1 VSRLQPQQRAFN
13 LPTKFKE
20 GLMHDYETEPKDC
33 SELMSLLLKERSKFP
48 TEEEFKEYA
57 VAEVRRFIT
66 DLRSINIELTMRPTF
81 NKIPLSR
88 HSATEKLTSHR
99 EN

>member
-1 VSRLQPQQRAFN
+1 
-13 LPTKFKE
+13 
-20 GLMHDYETEPKDC
+20 MHDYEGETKNYG
-33 SELMSLLLKERSKFP
+33 ELMNFLLKERSKFS

-81 NKIPLSR
+81 NKIPPSR
-88 HSATEKLTSHR
+88 HSVTEKLNSHR

>member
-1 VSRLQPQQRAFN
+1 
-13 LPTKFKE
+13 
-20 GLMHDYETEPKDC
+20 MHDYETDLKQN
-33 SELMSLLLKERSKFP
+33 SELMRLLLKEKARFSS
-48 TEEEFKEYA
+48 EEEFREFA

-66 DLRSINIELTMRPTF
+66 DLRSLNIELTMRASF

-88 HSATEKLTSHR
+88 HSVTEKFVSHR

>member
-1 VSRLQPQQRAFN
+1 
-13 LPTKFKE
+13 
-20 GLMHDYETEPKDC
+20 MHDYENEKSETTEPKDQ
-33 SELMSLLLKERSKFP
+33 SELMSLLLKERSKFSS
-48 TEEEFKEYA
+48 EEEFKAYA
-57 VAEVRRFIT
+57 VDEVRRFIN

-88 HSATEKLTSHR
+88 HSVTEKLSSHR

>member
-1 VSRLQPQQRAFN
+1 VLSADLATLSQSPNTIQG
-13 LPTKFKE
+13 
-20 GLMHDYETEPKDC
+20 GLMHNNETETKEY
-33 SELMSLLLKERSKFP
+33 SELMSLLLKERSKFS

-88 HSATEKLTSHR
+88 HSVTEQLSSHR

>member
-1 VSRLQPQQRAFN
+1 
-13 LPTKFKE
+13 
-20 GLMHDYETEPKDC
+20 MHDYESETSETSGTSETKDHGD
-33 SELMSLLLKERSKFP
+33 LMGLLLKERSKFS
-48 TEEEFKEYA
+48 TEEEFKAYA

-88 HSATEKLTSHR
+88 HSVTEKLSSHR

>member
-1 VSRLQPQQRAFN
+1 
-13 LPTKFKE
+13 
-20 GLMHDYETEPKDC
+20 MHDYESNIKQN
-33 SELMSLLLKERSKFP
+33 SELMRLLLREKEKFS
-48 TEEEFKEYA
+48 TEEEFKEFA

-66 DLRSINIELTMRPTF
+66 DLRSIHIELTMRPAF

-88 HSATEKLTSHR
+88 HSVTEKLASDR